1 VAERRGVFPGLERR
15 HPTAPP
21 VRLLAWLKSSVAT
34 LSWAAILDRAATPK
48 VQRFRA
54 ALARRHVRGWM
65 LRRPVLGLTVASL
78 VAAVLADRFA
88 GPNGPWL
95 WNYDS
100 LPVSFPA
107 ASFVHEMVTQGRLPL
122 WDDRLGIGYPRYA
135 EGVLGVFYPP
145 TWLIY
150 QLPPLVAM
158 DVARILH
165 LTLAGVGS
173 ALIALRLGGS
183 RLGALC
189 AALVAILCGAVV
201 ARLQWVAV
209 GIIVDYG
216 WMPWVLM
223 PLLWPR
229 GRLSAGCVAV
239 AGILWGVQAL
249 ALHPSYWVMTGMAA
263 GVIIVARTRDPR
275 GILKGVL
282 FGFVGVGVGAIQV
295 VPTLLLTAY
304 SPRGHGLDP
313 SDLFRL
319 SATPFDFLLV
329 AFSNAFV
336 PSGSPSWNL
345 LASWYPGGTWAII
358 EGYAYVGLTA
368 LALAAIGF
376 RTRRGRP
383 LAVVA
388 AMAIAIPII
397 AAFRPFLWDQ
407 IPILSGL
414 RYQVRWYLVLD
425 LVLAVAA
432 GVGVARLGR
441 TRSVRLP
448 TIVVG
453 LMLGGYA
460 LVAAGVAF
468 APDWL
473 NMSAYGF
480 GDAATIRTLAG
491 NALFSP
497 WPLLFEVGAVG
508 CALLLIQAKPSVSAA
523 RIAVVM
529 LVGVPLAV
537 LVPGFNQSL
546 PANAFAYDG
555 TSLVQTIRSL
565 QPHRVVTI
573 ADPFYG
579 GIPDQTAGGYADLF
593 NPESLPLGGPVD
605 LLALVWSNPRTPFAP
620 AAGIDTEVVFGASC
634 IAGREVAFDR
644 SFGARVCHLDNA
656 ARPPYWL
663 PAALVSLPGGATAS
677 GTSPVDA
684 LIDPVQ
690 ALGAAAPAAV
700 QVWDTMNAVI
710 QVGAHSAGYLYIDRA
725 WWFDWQITVDGQPV
739 RPLRAMAGQLVPV
752 PAGDHVVEEHLVLAD
767 AGIGAV
773 VSAGTL
779 AMLGLWFVV
788 SRRRTR
794 VGRLRVLR
802 DHGTVH
808 VSENDI

>member
-1 VAERRGVFPGLERR
+1 V
-15 HPTAPP
+15 
-21 VRLLAWLKSSVAT
+21 
-34 LSWAAILDRAATPK
+34 AILNRTVWPTG
-48 VQRFRA
+48 QRFHA
-54 ALARRHVRGWM
+54 ALGRRRVKGWT
-65 LRRPVLGLTVASL
+65 LGRTVLGLTIASL
-78 VAAVLADRFA
+78 VAAILADRFA
-88 GPNGPWL
+88 GPDGPWL

-107 ASFVHEMVTQGRLPL
+107 ASFVHEMVKQGRLPL

-150 QLPPLVAM
+150 QLPPLIAM
-158 DVARILH
+158 DVSRILH
-165 LTLAGVGS
+165 LTLAGVGT

-189 AALVAILCGAVV
+189 AALVAVLCGAAV
-201 ARLQWVAV
+201 ARLQWVSV
-209 GIIVDYG
+209 GIIVDFG

-223 PLLWPR
+223 PILWPR
-229 GRLSAGCVAV
+229 GRLSAGWVAV

-263 GVIIVARTRDPR
+263 GVLIVARTRDLR
-275 GILKGVL
+275 GILKSVL

-295 VPTLLLTAY
+295 VPTLLLSAY

-319 SATPFDFLLV
+319 SATPLDFLLV

-336 PSGSPSWNL
+336 PSGSPSSNL

-358 EGYAYVGLTA
+358 EGYAYVGLPV

-397 AAFRPFLWDQ
+397 AAFRPVIWDQ

-414 RYQVRWYLVLD
+414 RHQVRWYLVLD

-453 LMLGGYA
+453 LMLGGYT

-468 APDWL
+468 APDLL

-480 GDAATIRTLAG
+480 SDPATIRGLAG

-497 WPLLFEVGAVG
+497 WPLLLEIGAVA
-508 CALLLIQAKPSVSAA
+508 CTLLLMQAKPGVRAA

-546 PANAFAYDG
+546 PADAFAYDG

-565 QPHRVVTI
+565 KPHRVVTI

-593 NPESLPLGGPVD
+593 NPESLPLAGPID
-605 LLALVWSNPRTPFAP
+605 LLALAWSDPRTPFAP
-620 AAGIDTEVVFGASC
+620 AAGIDTEVVFGPAC

-656 ARPPYWL
+656 AKPPYWL
-663 PAALVSLPGGATAS
+663 PAGLVILPGGASAS
-677 GTSPVDA
+677 AMSPVDA
-684 LIDPVQ
+684 LIDPAQ
-690 ALGAAAPAAV
+690 AIGAAVPAAV
-700 QVWDTMNAVI
+700 QEWDTTHAVI
-710 QVGAHSAGYLYIDRA
+710 HVEAQSAGYLYIDRA
-725 WWFDWQITVDGQPV
+725 WWFSWQITVDGQPV
-739 RPLRAMAGQLVPV
+739 SPFRAMAGQLVPV
-752 PAGDHVVEEHLVLAD
+752 PAGDHVVEERLVLVD

-779 AMLGLWFVV
+779 TMLGLWFVV
-788 SRRRTR
+788 SRRRTGL
-794 VGRLRVLR
+794 GRLRMLQHR
-802 DHGTVH
+802 
-808 VSENDI
+808 